1 MLRRL
6 GLNQCAKRI
15 APFTSFYEPF
25 TMESP
30 ENAQL
35 LQRQAMNRSSFY
47 MLLFLFSLL
56 FLNFSEDEATRR
68 GRPTIDDLLQ
78 ASQLEKEVLTNA
90 TFETNVSHV
99 SLFSGEKTNRNKAE

>member
-1 MLRRL
+1 
-6 GLNQCAKRI
+6 
-15 APFTSFYEPF
+15 
-25 TMESP
+25 MESP

-68 GRPTIDDLLQ
+68 GRPTIDDLLE
-78 ASQLEKEVLTNA
+78 SYELEKETLN
-90 TFETNVSHV
+90 NVTYGVNKTHV
-99 SLFSGEKTNRNKAE
+99 S